1 MDNQQSR
8 VDIKSCQGFDKELGT
23 CCISDYNCESDCC
36 LKSRSDLYVCKLQSE
51 CEAIKLQEEDQSG
64 FSDYLEEQLPLIIG
78 ISLPLVLI
86 LIIFCCIAIRSYQK
100 RWWAHR
106 RKVKIKA
113 KKKSQLDPRSY
124 DMQRM
129 NASEKMERPEE
140 PNRLEWFFVS
150 QSFSSI
156 SEWQRG

>member
-1 MDNQQSR
+1 MTNGR
-8 VDIKSCQGFDKELGT
+8 IGALRAAK
-23 CCISDYNCESDCC
+23 
-36 LKSRSDLYVCKLQSE
+36 
-51 CEAIKLQEEDQSG
+51 AIGAVE
-64 FSDYLEEQLPLIIG
+64 
-78 ISLPLVLI
+78 
-86 LIIFCCIAIRSYQK
+86 IRSYQK

-150 QSFSSI
+150 
-156 SEWQRG
+156 